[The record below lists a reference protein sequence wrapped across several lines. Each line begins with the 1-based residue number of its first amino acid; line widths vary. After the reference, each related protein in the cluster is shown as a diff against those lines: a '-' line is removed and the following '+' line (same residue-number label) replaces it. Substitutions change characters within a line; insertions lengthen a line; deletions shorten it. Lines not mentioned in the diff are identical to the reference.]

1 MFAEFDNSWLDF
13 GETSVKSTA
22 RQSTAARRSHGAEN
36 LQVQLGTWS
45 CRGRG
50 RERERARERWRE
62 SEREKER
69 ERERDVDTNEAK
81 EVNNDDRGGKAS
93 SIGKYT

>member
-13 GETSVKSTA
+13 GETSVKSTE

-45 CRGRG
+45 PAEAEG
-50 RERERARERWRE
+50 ERESDGEIE
-62 SEREKER
+62 SE
-69 ERERDVDTNEAK
+69 
-81 EVNNDDRGGKAS
+81 
-93 SIGKYT
+93 